1 MTLCCLPGCLVSCDA
16 TPVVFRYKPDNVLFA
31 DTFIN
36 ASRFAAVAARKLAR
50 DSKSES
56 LDCTQMHALLQVSHH
71 AAIHAAVHAAVP
83 VAQLRLAFSSSKAMH
98 SA

>member
-1 MTLCCLPGCLVSCDA
+1 ML
-16 TPVVFRYKPDNVLFA
+16 FRYKPDNVLIA

-71 AAIHAAVHAAVP
+71 AAVHAAIHAAVP
-83 VAQLRLAFSSSKAMH
+83 VAQLCHAFSLSNAMH
-98 SA
+98 